1 MKNDLKNTI
10 FISYRRKDT
19 ASAAGRLHD
28 FLEREFGAD
37 MVFKDIHDIGL
48 GTDFRD
54 AIAKT
59 LMDCKVFLALIGDRY
74 VSLTDAE
81 GNIRI
86 MNPNDYVNIEVSTA
100 LDFKDQKLVIPILI
114 NGARMPNRDQIPKS
128 MEAITWQN
136 AKKLSNDYW
145 KTDMERLI
153 IAIREYLHL
162 PEEKERVVSPPKMP
176 KLDELKDQIGDGKT
190 EKVID
195 ILLPNQDLDEDI
207 RTQLLMLKSRLSA
220 LKKKERMGTI
230 SNEKIDQTN
239 NQINYSLLQI
249 LDDLS

>member
-136 AKKLSNDYW
+136 AKKLS
-145 KTDMERLI
+145 E
-153 IAIREYLHL
+153 
-162 PEEKERVVSPPKMP
+162 VSPPKMP
-176 KLDELKDQIGDGKT
+176 KIDELKDQIGDGKT